1 LSSSNPDRTNHIC
14 ISYVMCPADRAWP
27 PPLIEG
33 RSKRGWPSFF
43 SAYFLNLQSRPRKAA
58 SLSYLKFQ
66 PGAVVTVS
74 DYAGLRAARKSFGR
88 FACEFLVKGFV
99 VVEPLTD
106 SEFRKLPLYL
116 QNIVE
121 R

>member
-1 LSSSNPDRTNHIC
+1 LSNH
-14 ISYVMCPADRAWP
+14 
-27 PPLIEG
+27 
-33 RSKRGWPSFF
+33 
-43 SAYFLNLQSRPRKAA
+43 
-58 SLSYLKFQ
+58 KFQ
-66 PGAVVTVS
+66 PGTVVTVS
-74 DYAGLRAARKSFGR
+74 DYADLRAAHKSFGR

-106 SEFRKLPLYL
+106 SQFCKLPIYL

>member
-1 LSSSNPDRTNHIC
+1 
-14 ISYVMCPADRAWP
+14 M
-27 PPLIEG
+27 
-33 RSKRGWPSFF
+33 SF
-43 SAYFLNLQSRPRKAA
+43 
-58 SLSYLKFQ
+58 KFQ
-66 PGAVVTVS
+66 PGENVSVS
-74 DYAGLRAARKSFGR
+74 DYAGLIAAHKSFGR
-88 FACEFLVKGFV
+88 FACKFLVKGFV